1 MVTDQK
7 LIYTDS
13 FSHKLDNF
21 IKISRKKGYKGYP
34 GFKKYKCQQGYG
46 VYKII
51 PENFWHLSRLC
62 VLSTLSLQVRLPLF

>member
-7 LIYTDS
+7 PIYTDS
-13 FSHKLDNF
+13 FGYKLDNT

-34 GFKKYKCQQGYG
+34 GFKKYKCQQEHG

-51 PENFWHLSRLC
+51 PENFWHLSK
-62 VLSTLSLQVRLPLF
+62 LSALVALSLPVEVPLF